1 MVLAFRF
8 FRAIPAPQTAMLAA
22 VACWRV
28 VAEAAASEAYSAS
41 CYDLIEDI
49 GILPVVESEC
59 KLIEVQGQIL
69 FRHLV
74 VIADDAPFQER
85 PERFNRLR
93 VNATAHILFARV
105 RHAVM
110 RVSLLIEMAIMMR
123 FVRGD
128 QRDVT
133 RDDLPNEFFV
143 RIEAR
148 ILDHLADYVTL
159 PSDGAD
165 DLDFV
170 AQERSTAPPAASAAP
185 ASSWRWR

>member
-1 MVLAFRF
+1 MPSTTESNAASDTRAVSTSGACFSSRRINSSSVIRVEAMVLAFRF

-93 VNATAHILFARV
+93 VNATAHTLRASASRC
-105 RHAVM
+105 HAG
-110 RVSLLIEMAIMMR
+110 I
-123 FVRGD
+123 
-128 QRDVT
+128 
-133 RDDLPNEFFV
+133 
-143 RIEAR
+143 
-148 ILDHLADYVTL
+148 LADR
-159 PSDGAD
+159 DGDNDA
-165 DLDFV
+165 L
-170 AQERSTAPPAASAAP
+170 RPWRPARRYARRLAE
-185 ASSWRWR
+185 